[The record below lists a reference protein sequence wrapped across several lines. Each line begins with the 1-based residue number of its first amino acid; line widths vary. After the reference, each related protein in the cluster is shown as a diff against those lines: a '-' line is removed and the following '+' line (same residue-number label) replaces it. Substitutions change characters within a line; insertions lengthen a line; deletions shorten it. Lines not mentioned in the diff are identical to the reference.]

1 MLEALYIVYT
11 SLIRKYGNNTISSFL
26 DSTRAIKRL
35 VSLGYDSA
43 VILLSLFLAL
53 EISLPNF
60 IFVAPESYSS
70 YIFTVIV
77 SLLIFA
83 KIGFY
88 RAILR
93 YMGLKAVFTIAL
105 GIVLSTLVFTISSLY
120 FETPIS
126 SISVLLFWSFS
137 LVGIGGA
144 RLITIAYIR
153 SKLSNSHE
161 IVAIYGAGEA
171 GRQLARAIGHS
182 DMYKV
187 AAFIDDDPT
196 LFTTEIDGISV
207 FSPISLDELVKEK
220 RVSQILL
227 ALPSASH
234 SRRSKILTKLEPY
247 PIKVKTIAGMED
259 IVSGKVQIEQLKDID
274 IEDLLGRDSIEPN
287 QKLLHSCITGKVVMV
302 TGAGGSI
309 GSELCRQIVELKPAT
324 IILYELSE
332 FALYSVEKNLRKIV
346 KKRKLNLDVVP
357 LLGSVQHK
365 NRMVRILRKYKV
377 QTVYHAAAY
386 KHVPIVEHNI
396 VEGIRNNIFG
406 TWYAAEAATEANVE
420 RFVLISTDKAVR
432 PTNVMGASKR
442 FAELVLQGLSSRGD
456 STVFTMVRF
465 GNVLG
470 SSGSVVPLFREQIK
484 NGGPV
489 TVTHKDIIRY
499 FMTIPEAAQ
508 LVIQAGA
515 MGKGG
520 DVFVLDM
527 GEQVKI
533 AELAERMIHLL
544 GFSVKDSK
552 NPQGDIE
559 INYSGL
565 RPGEKLYEELLIGEN
580 VAGTNHPKIM
590 TADEEFLPWPE
601 MQRALILMNELC
613 EEMDCEG
620 IVQLLL
626 KVPTGYNPQ
635 HEVCDLLWD
644 EDKDKNNVVRFKTLV

>member
-1 MLEALYIVYT
+1 MNLNKSNNV
-11 SLIRKYGNNTISSFL
+11 IRSFL
-26 DSTRAIKRL
+26 ESPRTIKRL
-35 VSLGYDSA
+35 ISFGYDSV
-43 VILLSLFLAL
+43 VILLSVALAL
-53 EISLPNF
+53 DISLPNYK
-60 IFVAPESYSS
+60 IFTLDSYS
-70 YIFTVIV
+70 YYFVTVIA

-83 KIGFY
+83 KIGLY

-105 GIVLSTLVFTISSLY
+105 GIALSTIVFTASCLY
-120 FETPIS
+120 FDTAVN
-126 SISVLLFWSFS
+126 SISVLLYWSFS
-137 LVGIGGA
+137 LVAIGGA
-144 RLITIAYIR
+144 RLLTIAYIR
-153 SKLSNSHE
+153 SKLSKAHE
-161 IVAIYGAGEA
+161 VVAIYGAGEA

-187 AAFIDDDPT
+187 SAFIDDEPT
-196 LFTTEIDGISV
+196 LFATEIDGISV
-207 FSPISLDELVKEK
+207 FSPISIEELVKEK
-220 RVSQILL
+220 RVTQILL

-234 SRRSKILTKLEPY
+234 SRRSEILTRLEPY

-274 IEDLLGRDSIEPN
+274 IEDLLGRDSIEPD
-287 QKLLHSCITGKVVMV
+287 QQLLHSCITDKNVLV

-309 GSELCRQIVELKPAT
+309 GSELCRQIVELRPASLV
-324 IILYELSE
+324 LYELSE
-332 FALYSVEKNLRKIV
+332 FALYSVEKSLRKIV
-346 KKRKLNLDVVP
+346 KSKSLELEIIP

-365 NRMVRILRKYKV
+365 NRMVRILHKYKV

-406 TWYAAEAATEANVE
+406 TWYAAEAAAEAKVE

-432 PTNVMGASKR
+432 PTNIMGASKR
-442 FAELVLQGLSSRGD
+442 FAELVLQGLSSRD
-456 STVFTMVRF
+456 DVTIFTMVRF

-484 NGGPV
+484 AGGPV

-544 GFSVKDSK
+544 GLSVKDSK

-590 TADEEFLPWPE
+590 TADEESLPWPE

-644 EDKDKNNVVRFKTLV
+644 EDKDKNNVVRFQTLV

>member
-1 MLEALYIVYT
+1 MNNSNNVIV
-11 SLIRKYGNNTISSFL
+11 SFL
-26 DSTRAIKRL
+26 ESPRTMKRII
-35 VSLGYDSA
+35 SLGYDSA
-43 VILLSLFLAL
+43 VILLSAALAL
-53 EISLPNF
+53 DISLPNYKLF
-60 IFVAPESYSS
+60 AVQSYTPYFVTA
-70 YIFTVIV
+70 IA
-77 SLLIFA
+77 SLIIFA

-93 YMGLKAVFTIAL
+93 YMGLKAVFTIAI
-105 GIVLSTLVFTISSLY
+105 GIALSTLVFTASCLY
-120 FETPIS
+120 FESPVN
-126 SISVLLFWSFS
+126 SISVLLYWSFS
-137 LVGIGGA
+137 LVAIGGA
-144 RLITIAYIR
+144 RLVTIAYIR

-182 DMYKV
+182 DMFKV
-187 AAFIDDDPT
+187 AAFVDDEPT
-196 LFTTEIDGISV
+196 LFATEIDGISV
-207 FSPISLDELVKEK
+207 YSPISVEELVREK
-220 RVSQILL
+220 RVTQILL

-234 SRRSKILTKLEPY
+234 KRRSEILTKLEPY
-247 PIKVKTIAGMED
+247 PLKVKTIAGMED

-287 QKLLHSCITGKVVMV
+287 QELLHSCITDKVVLV

-309 GSELCRQIVELKPAT
+309 GSELCRQIIELAPKS

-332 FALYSVEKNLRKIV
+332 FALYSVEKNLRKIA
-346 KKRKLNLDVVP
+346 KKRELKLKVIP

-365 NRMVRILRKYKV
+365 NRMVRILRRYKV

-406 TWYAAEAATEANVE
+406 TWYAAEAAAEAKVE

-432 PTNVMGASKR
+432 PTNIMGASKR

-456 STVFTMVRF
+456 QTVFTMVRF

-590 TADEEFLPWPE
+590 TADEESLPWPE

>member
-1 MLEALYIVYT
+1 
-11 SLIRKYGNNTISSFL
+11 
-26 DSTRAIKRL
+26 
-35 VSLGYDSA
+35 
-43 VILLSLFLAL
+43 LL
-53 EISLPNF
+53 
-60 IFVAPESYSS
+60 
-70 YIFTVIV
+70 
-77 SLLIFA
+77 
-83 KIGFY
+83 
-88 RAILR
+88 
-93 YMGLKAVFTIAL
+93 
-105 GIVLSTLVFTISSLY
+105 
-120 FETPIS
+120 
-126 SISVLLFWSFS
+126 
-137 LVGIGGA
+137 
-144 RLITIAYIR
+144 TIAYIR
-153 SKLSNSHE
+153 SKLNNSHE
-161 IVAIYGAGEA
+161 VVAIYGAGEA
-171 GRQLARAIGHS
+171 GRQLARAIGQS
-182 DMYKV
+182 DMFKV
-187 AAFIDDDPT
+187 SAFIDDDPA

-207 FSPISLDELVKEK
+207 YSPISIEELVKVK
-220 RVSQILL
+220 SVTQILL

-234 SRRSKILTKLEPY
+234 SRRSEILSRLEPF

-259 IVSGKVQIEQLKDID
+259 ILSGKVQIEQLKDID
-274 IEDLLGRDSIEPN
+274 IEDLLGRDSIDPN
-287 QKLLHSCITGKVVMV
+287 QELLHSCITGKNVLV

-309 GSELCRQIVELKPAT
+309 GAELCRQIIELAPKS

-332 FALYSVEKNLRKIV
+332 FALYSIEKNLRKIA
-346 KKRKLNLDVVP
+346 KKKALDLEVIP

-406 TWYAAEAATEANVE
+406 TWYAAEAASEAKVE

-432 PTNVMGASKR
+432 PTNIMGASKR

-456 STVFTMVRF
+456 NTVFTMVRF

-484 NGGPV
+484 AGGPV

-544 GFSVKDSK
+544 GLSVKDSK

-590 TADEEFLPWPE
+590 TADEEMLPWLE
-601 MQRALILMNELC
+601 MHRALILMNELC

-626 KVPTGYNPQ
+626 KIPIGYNPQ
-635 HEVCDLLWD
+635 HSVCDLLWD
-644 EDKDKNNVVRFKTLV
+644 EDRDKNNVVRFKTLM

>member
-1 MLEALYIVYT
+1 M
-11 SLIRKYGNNTISSFL
+11 NNSYNAINSFL
-26 DSTRAIKRL
+26 ELPRTIKRII
-35 VSLGYDSA
+35 SLGYDSV
-43 VILLSLFLAL
+43 VILLCAALAL
-53 EISLPNF
+53 DISLPNYDF
-60 IFVAPESYSS
+60 FVLQSY
-70 YIFTVIV
+70 YFVTVIA
-77 SLLIFA
+77 SLIIFA
-83 KIGFY
+83 KVGFY

-105 GIVLSTLVFTISSLY
+105 GIALSTAVFTASCMY
-120 FETPIS
+120 FDTS
-126 SISVLLFWSFS
+126 VNSISVFLYWSFS

-144 RLITIAYIR
+144 RLLTIAYIR
-153 SKLSNSHE
+153 SKLNNSHE

-187 AAFIDDDPT
+187 AAFIDDEPT
-196 LFTTEIDGISV
+196 LFATEIDGISV
-207 FSPISLDELVKEK
+207 YSPISVEKLVREK
-220 RVSQILL
+220 RVTQILL

-234 SRRSKILTKLEPY
+234 KRRSEILTKLEPY
-247 PIKVKTIAGMED
+247 PLKVKTIAGMED

-287 QKLLHSCITGKVVMV
+287 QKLLHSCITKKVVMV

-309 GSELCRQIVELKPAT
+309 GSELCRQIVELKPSA

-332 FALYSVEKNLRKIV
+332 FALYSVEKNLRKIA
-346 KKRKLNLDVVP
+346 KKRELKLEVIP

-396 VEGIRNNIFG
+396 VEGVRNNIFG
-406 TWYAAEAATEANVE
+406 TWYAAEAAAEANVE

-432 PTNVMGASKR
+432 PTNIMGASKR

>member
-1 MLEALYIVYT
+1 MDLNNRMTFVRAFLESPRAL
-11 SLIRKYGNNTISSFL
+11 
-26 DSTRAIKRL
+26 KRI
-35 VSLGYDSA
+35 VSLAYDSV
-43 VILLSLFLAL
+43 VILFCVYLAL
-53 EISLPNF
+53 DISEPNYNF
-60 IFVAPESYSS
+60 FELSTYSY
-70 YIFTVIV
+70 YISTLVL

-83 KIGFY
+83 KVGFY

-105 GIVLSTLVFTISSLY
+105 GIALSTTAFTFSALY
-120 FETPIS
+120 FDVAVN

-137 LVGIGGA
+137 LVSVGGA
-144 RLITIAYIR
+144 RLLTIAYIR
-153 SKLSNSHE
+153 SKLSSSHE
-161 IVAIYGAGEA
+161 VVAIYGAGEA
-171 GRQLARAIGHS
+171 GRQLARAMGHS
-182 DMYKV
+182 DNYKV
-187 AAFIDDDPT
+187 AAFIDDEPS
-196 LFTTEIDGISV
+196 LFATEIDGITV
-207 FSPISLDELVKEK
+207 YSPISIESLVRENN
-220 RVSQILL
+220 VSQILL
-227 ALPSASH
+227 ALPSTTH
-234 SRRSKILTKLEPY
+234 SRRSEILTRLEPY

-274 IEDLLGRDSIEPN
+274 IEDLLGRDSIDPN
-287 QKLLHSCITGKVVMV
+287 QELLHSCITGKIVMV

-309 GSELCRQIVELKPAT
+309 GSELCRQIVELEPSS

-332 FALYSVEKNLRKIV
+332 FALYSVEKNLRKIA
-346 KKRKLNLDVVP
+346 KKRELKLKVIP

-406 TWYAAEAATEANVE
+406 TWYAAEAAAEANVE

>member
-1 MLEALYIVYT
+1 MSVL
-11 SLIRKYGNNTISSFL
+11 NSFL
-26 DSTRAIKRL
+26 ESSRPFKRL
-35 VSLGYDSA
+35 VSVGFDSI
-43 VILLSLFLAL
+43 VIVTSILLAL
-53 EISLPNF
+53 SISNSTFSTTANANLPF
-60 IFVAPESYSS
+60 FATTLIGSVA
-70 YIFTVIV
+70 V
-77 SLLIFA
+77 FA

-105 GIVLSTLVFTISSLY
+105 GIATSTAIFTASSFYFGIQIDSITILLY
-120 FETPIS
+120 
-126 SISVLLFWSFS
+126 WSFA
-137 LVGIGGA
+137 LVSIGGA

-153 SKLSNSHE
+153 SKLSLSHKV
-161 IVAIYGAGEA
+161 VAIYGAGKA
-171 GRQLARAIGHS
+171 GRQLARAIS
-182 DMYKV
+182 QSNLYKIAV
-187 AAFIDDDPT
+187 YIDDEPSV
-196 LFTTEIDGISV
+196 FGTEIDGIKV
-207 FSPISLDELVKEK
+207 YSPISIEDLVKKYEI
-220 RVSQILL
+220 SQVLL

-234 SRRSKILTKLEPY
+234 SRRSEILTRLEPF
-247 PIKVKTIAGMED
+247 PLKVKTIASMED
-259 IVSGKVQIEQLKDID
+259 IVNGKVQIEQLKDID
-274 IEDLLGRDSIEPN
+274 IEDLLGRDSVEPN
-287 QKLLHSCITGKVVMV
+287 HDLLHSSITDKVVLV

-309 GSELCRQIVELKPAT
+309 GSELCRQIIALKPT
-324 IILYELSE
+324 SLVLYELSE
-332 FALYSVEKNLRKIV
+332 FALYSIEKELRKLAV
-346 KKRKLNLDVVP
+346 KSEIDLEIVP

-365 NRMVRILRKYKV
+365 HRMVRILRKYKV

-406 TWYAAEAATEANVE
+406 TWYAAEAAAEANVE

-432 PTNVMGASKR
+432 PTNIMGASKR
-442 FAELVLQGLSSRGD
+442 FAELVLQALNSRGD
-456 STVFTMVRF
+456 KTVFTMVRF

-484 NGGPV
+484 AGGPV

-515 MGKGG
+515 MGRGG

-533 AELAERMIHLL
+533 SELAERMVHLL
-544 GFSVKDSK
+544 GFSVKNQK

-580 VAGTNHPKIM
+580 VAGTNHSKIM
-590 TADEEFLPWPE
+590 TAEEEEIPWTD

-613 EEMDCEG
+613 DEMDCEG

-626 KVPTGYNPQ
+626 KIPTGYNPQ

-644 EDKDKNNVVRFKTLV
+644 EDKNKNNVVRFKTLV

>member
-1 MLEALYIVYT
+1 MDLHN
-11 SLIRKYGNNTISSFL
+11 RNTIIGSFL
-26 DSTRAIKRL
+26 ESSRAIKRL
-35 VSLGYDSA
+35 ISIGFDSI
-43 VILLSLFLAL
+43 VILFSVVLAL
-53 EISLPNF
+53 DISIPNYN
-60 IFVAPESYSS
+60 ISELNNHSYLIVTLVAS
-70 YIFTVIV
+70 VA
-77 SLLIFA
+77 IFA
-83 KIGFY
+83 KVGFY

-93 YMGLKAVFTIAL
+93 YMGLKALFTVAL
-105 GIVLSTLVFTISSLY
+105 GIALSSLIFTVSCVY
-120 FETPIS
+120 FSIPINA
-126 SISVLLFWSFS
+126 ISVLLYWSFS
-137 LVGIGGA
+137 LVAIGGA

-153 SKLSNSHE
+153 SNLSLSHRV
-161 IVAIYGAGEA
+161 VAIYGAGSA
-171 GRQLARAIGHS
+171 GRQLARAIS
-182 DMYKV
+182 QSNQYKI
-187 AAFIDDDPT
+187 AAYIDDEPSV
-196 LFTTEIDGISV
+196 FATEIDGIKV
-207 FSPISLDELVKEK
+207 FSPISIENLVKK
-220 RVSQILL
+220 HDISQVLL

-234 SRRSKILTKLEPY
+234 SRRSEILRRLEPF
-247 PIKVKTIAGMED
+247 PLQVKTIASMED
-259 IVSGKVQIEQLKDID
+259 IVNGKVQIEQLKDID
-274 IEDLLGRDSIEPN
+274 IEDLLGRDSVEPN
-287 QKLLHSCITGKVVMV
+287 QELLHSCISDKVVLV

-309 GSELCRQIVELKPAT
+309 GSELCRQIIALKPT
-324 IILYELSE
+324 TLVLYELSE
-332 FALYSVEKNLRKIV
+332 FALYSVEKDLRKLAV
-346 KKRKLNLDVVP
+346 KLDAKLDVIP

-365 NRMVRILRKYKV
+365 NRMIKIMRRYKV

-406 TWYAAEAATEANVE
+406 TWYAAEAAAEANVE

-442 FAELVLQGLSSRGD
+442 FAELVLQSLNSRGG
-456 STVFTMVRF
+456 STIFTMVRF

-484 NGGPV
+484 AGGPV

-499 FMTIPEAAQ
+499 FMTIPEAAG

-527 GEQVKI
+527 GDQVKI
-533 AELAERMIHLL
+533 SELAERMVHLL
-544 GFSVKDSK
+544 GLTVKNSA
-552 NPQGDIE
+552 NPLGDIE

-590 TADEEFLPWPE
+590 SADEELLPWLD
-601 MQRALILMNELC
+601 MQKALILMNELC
-613 EEMDCEG
+613 EDMDCDG

>member
-1 MLEALYIVYT
+1 M
-11 SLIRKYGNNTISSFL
+11 NNNSNAINSFL
-26 DSTRAIKRL
+26 ESPRTIKRII
-35 VSLGYDSA
+35 SLGYDSA
-43 VILLSLFLAL
+43 VILLSAVLAL
-53 EISLPNF
+53 DISLPNYIYF
-60 IFVAPESYSS
+60 ALHSYNH
-70 YIFTVIV
+70 YLVTLIV
-77 SLLIFA
+77 SLIIFA
-83 KIGFY
+83 KVGFY

-93 YMGLKAVFTIAL
+93 YMGLKAVLTIAL
-105 GIVLSTLVFTISSLY
+105 GIVLSTLVFVASCLF
-120 FETPIS
+120 FETAVNN
-126 SISVLLFWSFS
+126 ISVLLYWSFS

-144 RLITIAYIR
+144 RLLTIAYIR
-153 SKLSNSHE
+153 SKLNNSHE
-161 IVAIYGAGEA
+161 VVAIYGAGEA
-171 GRQLARAIGHS
+171 GRQLARAIGQS
-182 DMYKV
+182 DMFKV
-187 AAFIDDDPT
+187 SAFIDDDPA

-207 FSPISLDELVKEK
+207 YSPISIEELVKVK
-220 RVSQILL
+220 SVTQILL

-234 SRRSKILTKLEPY
+234 SRRSEILSRLEPF

-259 IVSGKVQIEQLKDID
+259 ILSGKVQIEQLKDID
-274 IEDLLGRDSIEPN
+274 IEDLLGRDSIDPN
-287 QKLLHSCITGKVVMV
+287 QELLHSCITGKNVLV

-309 GSELCRQIVELKPAT
+309 GAELCRQIIELAPKS

-332 FALYSVEKNLRKIV
+332 FALYSIEKNLRKIA
-346 KKRKLNLDVVP
+346 KKKALDLEVIP

-406 TWYAAEAATEANVE
+406 TWYAAEAASEAKVE

-432 PTNVMGASKR
+432 PTNIMGASKR

-456 STVFTMVRF
+456 NTVFTMVRF

-484 NGGPV
+484 AGGPV

-544 GFSVKDSK
+544 GLSVKDSK

-590 TADEEFLPWPE
+590 TADEEMLPWLE
-601 MQRALILMNELC
+601 MHRALILMNELC

-626 KVPTGYNPQ
+626 KIPIGYNPQ
-635 HEVCDLLWD
+635 HSVCDLLWD
-644 EDKDKNNVVRFKTLV
+644 EDRDKNNVVRFKTLM

>member
-1 MLEALYIVYT
+1 MDNRNSIV
-11 SLIRKYGNNTISSFL
+11 SSFL
-26 DSTRAIKRL
+26 QSPRPVKRL
-35 VSLGYDSA
+35 ISLAFDSA
-43 VILLSLFLAL
+43 IILCSAILAL
-53 EISLPNF
+53 DISLSSYDF
-60 IFVAPESYSS
+60 TSLESYSH
-70 YIFTVIV
+70 YIVTVIV
-77 SLLIFA
+77 SLIIFA
-83 KIGFY
+83 RIGFY

-93 YMGLKAVFTIAL
+93 YMGLKAVFTIAF
-105 GIVLSTLVFTISSLY
+105 GVALSTLAFTASCLY
-120 FETPIS
+120 FDAVVN
-126 SISVLLFWSFS
+126 SISVLLYWSFS
-137 LVGIGGA
+137 LVAIGGA
-144 RLITIAYIR
+144 RLLTIAYIR
-153 SKLSNSHE
+153 SKLSNTHK

-171 GRQLARAIGHS
+171 GRQLARAISQS
-182 DMYKV
+182 DHYKV
-187 AAFIDDDPT
+187 VAFIDDDPA
-196 LFTTEIDGISV
+196 LFSTEIDGV
-207 FSPISLDELVKEK
+207 KVHSPISIEELVRHKQ
-220 RVSQILL
+220 VSQILL
-227 ALPSASH
+227 AMPSTSH
-234 SRRSKILTKLEPY
+234 ARRSEVLSRLEPY

-287 QKLLHSCITGKVVMV
+287 QELLHSCITDKNVLV

-309 GSELCRQIVELKPAT
+309 GSELCRQIIELAPKS

-332 FALYSVEKNLRKIV
+332 FALYSIEKKLRKVAKSKPLSLEI
-346 KKRKLNLDVVP
+346 VP

-386 KHVPIVEHNI
+386 KHVPIVEHNV

-406 TWYAAEAATEANVE
+406 TWYAAEAAAEAKVE

-432 PTNVMGASKR
+432 PTNIMGASKR

-456 STVFTMVRF
+456 DTVFTMVRF

-484 NGGPV
+484 AGGPV

-533 AELAERMIHLL
+533 SELAERMVHLL
-544 GFSVKDSK
+544 GLTVKDKK

-559 INYSGL
+559 IKYSGL

-590 TADEEFLPWPE
+590 TADEEFLSWAE

>member
-1 MLEALYIVYT
+1 M
-11 SLIRKYGNNTISSFL
+11 NNNSNAINSFL
-26 DSTRAIKRL
+26 ESPRTIKRII
-35 VSLGYDSA
+35 SLGYDSA
-43 VILLSLFLAL
+43 VILLSAVLAL
-53 EISLPNF
+53 DISLPNYNYF
-60 IFVAPESYSS
+60 ALQSYNH
-70 YIFTVIV
+70 YLVTLIV
-77 SLLIFA
+77 SLIIFA
-83 KIGFY
+83 KVGFY

-93 YMGLKAVFTIAL
+93 YMGLKAVLTIAL
-105 GIVLSTLVFTISSLY
+105 GIVLSTLVFVASCLF
-120 FETPIS
+120 FETAVNN
-126 SISVLLFWSFS
+126 ISVLLYWSFS

-144 RLITIAYIR
+144 RLLTIAYIR
-153 SKLSNSHE
+153 SKLNNSHE
-161 IVAIYGAGEA
+161 VVAIYGAGEA
-171 GRQLARAIGHS
+171 GRQLARAIGQS
-182 DMYKV
+182 DMFKV
-187 AAFIDDDPT
+187 SAFIDDDPA

-207 FSPISLDELVKEK
+207 YSPISIEELVKVK
-220 RVSQILL
+220 SVTQILL

-234 SRRSKILTKLEPY
+234 SRRSEILSRLEPF

-259 IVSGKVQIEQLKDID
+259 ILSGKVQIEQLKDID
-274 IEDLLGRDSIEPN
+274 IEDLLGRDSIDPN
-287 QKLLHSCITGKVVMV
+287 QELLHSCITGKNVLV

-309 GSELCRQIVELKPAT
+309 GAELCRQIIELAPKS

-332 FALYSVEKNLRKIV
+332 FALYSIEKNLRKIA
-346 KKRKLNLDVVP
+346 KKKALDLEVIP

-406 TWYAAEAATEANVE
+406 TWYAAEAASEAKVE

-432 PTNVMGASKR
+432 PTNIMGASKR

-456 STVFTMVRF
+456 NTVFTMVRF

-484 NGGPV
+484 AGGPV

-544 GFSVKDSK
+544 GLSVKDSK

-590 TADEEFLPWPE
+590 TADEEMLPWLE
-601 MQRALILMNELC
+601 MHRALILMNELC

-626 KVPTGYNPQ
+626 KIPIGYNPQ
-635 HEVCDLLWD
+635 HSVCDLLWD
-644 EDKDKNNVVRFKTLV
+644 EDRDKNNVVRFKTLM

>member
-1 MLEALYIVYT
+1 LDSRHSI
-11 SLIRKYGNNTISSFL
+11 IGSFL
-26 DSTRAIKRL
+26 ESSRAVKRL
-35 VSLGYDSA
+35 ISLGYDS
-43 VILLSLFLAL
+43 VIILLSVVLAL
-53 EISLPNF
+53 GISLPDYNF
-60 IFVAPESYSS
+60 LESNS
-70 YIFTVIV
+70 YDHLIV
-77 SLLIFA
+77 TLVVSIAIFA

-105 GIVLSTLVFTISSLY
+105 GITLSTLTFTASSLY
-120 FETPIS
+120 FDAKFN
-126 SISVLLFWSFS
+126 SISVLLYWSFS
-137 LVGIGGA
+137 FVAIGGA

-153 SKLSNSHE
+153 SKLSLTHKV
-161 IVAIYGAGEA
+161 VAIYGAGNA
-171 GRQLARAIGHS
+171 GRQLARAISQSHQ
-182 DMYKV
+182 YKI
-187 AAFIDDDPT
+187 AGFIDDEPT
-196 LFTTEIDGISV
+196 IFGTEIDGIKV
-207 FSPISLDELVKEK
+207 HSPISLEDLVRKHQ
-220 RVSQILL
+220 VSQVLL
-227 ALPSASH
+227 AMPSTSH
-234 SRRSKILTKLEPY
+234 ARRSEVLTRLEPY
-247 PIKVKTIAGMED
+247 PVKVKTIASMED
-259 IVSGKVQIEQLKDID
+259 IVNGKAQIEQLKDID
-274 IEDLLGRDSIEPN
+274 IEDLLGRDSVEPN
-287 QKLLHSCITGKVVMV
+287 QELLHSCISGKVVLV

-309 GSELCRQIVELKPAT
+309 GSELCRQIIALEPSTLV
-324 IILYELSE
+324 LYELSE
-332 FALYSVEKNLRKIV
+332 FALYSIEKNLRKLAV
-346 KKRKLNLDVVP
+346 KLSIKLEIIP

-396 VEGIRNNIFG
+396 VEGVRNNIFG
-406 TWYAAEAATEANVE
+406 TWYAAEASAEANVE
-420 RFVLISTDKAVR
+420 RFILISTDKAVR
-432 PTNVMGASKR
+432 PTNIMGASKR
-442 FAELVLQGLSSRGD
+442 FAELVLQSLNSRGT

-484 NGGPV
+484 AGGPV

-508 LVIQAGA
+508 LVLQAGA

-527 GEQVKI
+527 GDQVKI
-533 AELAERMIHLL
+533 SELAERMIHLL
-544 GFSVKDSK
+544 GLSVKDPK

-559 INYSGL
+559 IKYSGL

-580 VAGTNHPKIM
+580 VSGTNHPKIM
-590 TADEEFLPWPE
+590 TADEEMLPWVD
-601 MQRALILMNELC
+601 MQKALILMNELC
-613 EEMDCEG
+613 ENMDCEG

>member
-1 MLEALYIVYT
+1 MNNSN
-11 SLIRKYGNNTISSFL
+11 SLISSFL
-26 DSTRAIKRL
+26 ESPRTIKRII
-35 VSLGYDSA
+35 SLGYDSA
-43 VILLSLFLAL
+43 VILLCAALAL
-53 EISLPNF
+53 DISLPNYKLF
-60 IFVAPESYSS
+60 ALQSYNYYFV
-70 YIFTVIV
+70 TVIV
-77 SLLIFA
+77 SLVIFA

-105 GIVLSTLVFTISSLY
+105 GIALSTLVFTVGCLY
-120 FETPIS
+120 FRIQVN
-126 SISVLLFWSFS
+126 SISVFLYWSFS
-137 LVGIGGA
+137 LLGIGGA
-144 RLITIAYIR
+144 RLLTVGYIR
-153 SKLSNSHE
+153 SKLNNSHE
-161 IVAIYGAGEA
+161 VVAIYGAGEA

-182 DMYKV
+182 NMYKV
-187 AAFIDDDPT
+187 VAFIDDEPT
-196 LFTTEIDGISV
+196 LFATEIDGISV
-207 FSPISLDELVKEK
+207 FSPISIEELVKNK
-220 RVSQILL
+220 NVTHILL

-234 SRRSKILTKLEPY
+234 SRRSEILTRLEPY

-274 IEDLLGRDSIEPN
+274 IEDLLGRDSVEPN
-287 QKLLHSCITGKVVMV
+287 RHLLHSCITDKIVMV

-309 GSELCRQIVELKPAT
+309 GSELCRQIIELKPSS
-324 IILYELSE
+324 IVLYELSE
-332 FALYSVEKNLRKIV
+332 FALYSVEKTLRKIA
-346 KKRKLNLDVVP
+346 KRNGLQIEVIP

-365 NRMVRILRKYKV
+365 NRMVRILRRYKV

-386 KHVPIVEHNI
+386 KHVPIVEHNV

-406 TWYAAEAATEANVE
+406 TWYAAEAAAEAKVE

-432 PTNVMGASKR
+432 PTNIMGASKR

-484 NGGPV
+484 AGGPV

-544 GFSVKDSK
+544 GLSVKDSK

-590 TADEEFLPWPE
+590 TADEEFLPWLE